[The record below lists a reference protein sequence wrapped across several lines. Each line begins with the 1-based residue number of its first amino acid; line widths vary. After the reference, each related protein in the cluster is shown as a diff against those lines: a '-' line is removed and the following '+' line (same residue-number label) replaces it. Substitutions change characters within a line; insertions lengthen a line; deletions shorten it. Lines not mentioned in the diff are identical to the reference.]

1 MRRCSTGTAMPRLTS
16 VSTSPSRLTAPE
28 SGASN
33 PAITLVSVLLP
44 LPERPKRA
52 MTPEVGAVRVASRR
66 KAPSCFIT
74 DTSSTSAAEI
84 PAHPP
89 HQKLGRKQSEQA
101 ERERQQS
108 EPQRERI
115 SARGLHGRVQRKRER
130 TSDPRH

>member
-1 MRRCSTGTAMPRLTS
+1 MRRCSTGTDMPRPTS
-16 VSTSPSRLTAPE
+16 VSGFPSRVTAPE

-52 MTPEVGAVRVASRR
+52 MTPGVGAVRVASRR

-74 DTSSTSAAEI
+74 ETSNTSTAEI
-84 PAHPP
+84 AAHPP

-101 ERERQQS
+101 ERERQYGES
-108 EPQRERI
+108 QRERV
-115 SARGLHGRVQRKRER
+115 SAWGLHRRVQRKR
-130 TSDPRH
+130 